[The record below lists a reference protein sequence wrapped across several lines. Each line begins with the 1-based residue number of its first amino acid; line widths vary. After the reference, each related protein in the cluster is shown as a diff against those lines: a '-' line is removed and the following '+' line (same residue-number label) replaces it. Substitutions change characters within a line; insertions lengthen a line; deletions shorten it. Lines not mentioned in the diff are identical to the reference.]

1 MYCPTCGNRFDQ
13 PVTFCKNCGA
23 NLKVQRE
30 GEKAGTS
37 IDTLVWGIAVTTI
50 TLLGMG
56 LGALVLIKEG
66 KIDAALG
73 SIFVILSFVALLVV
87 DGVLLGHLMS
97 LNKAG
102 NQTRSLPH
110 QKDPNTNRLES
121 PPARALH
128 EGAGSMPSVTE
139 RTTRTLEPLPRGDE
153 SR

>member
-1 MYCPTCGNRFDQ
+1 MYCPACGTRFDQ

-37 IDTLVWGIAVTTI
+37 IDSLIWGIAVTTI

-56 LGALVLIKEG
+56 LGALVLIKDG
-66 KIDAALG
+66 KIDAGLG
-73 SIFVILSFVALLVV
+73 NIFVILSFVALLVV

-97 LNKAG
+97 LKKTG
-102 NQTRSLPH
+102 KTHSLPH
-110 QKDPNTNRLES
+110 QKDPDTNRLES

-128 EGAGSMPSVTE
+128 EPAGSMPSVTE
-139 RTTRTLEPLPRGDE
+139 RTTRTLEPLGREDE